1 MANHRIQSPLEEQ
14 LPRAVRWA
22 HELPAELLADFI
34 EQAGVP
40 NAGIPFD
47 FQPAV
52 DARMVAGLTRDE
64 NCAS

>member
-1 MANHRIQSPLEEQ
+1 M
-14 LPRAVRWA
+14 A

-52 DARMVAGLTRDE
+52 DARMVDGLTRDE
-64 NCAS
+64 ELRILNRLGDALPQKLASSRL